1 MARPFG
7 LAFSLDK
14 ETDIHKPINME
25 QNKIIEKDINQEIK
39 ETKKKH
45 KKKGFKAFFEKAASN
60 ITRAT
65 GSSTAFVIAVLII
78 LVWGVTGPIFHYSH
92 TWQLVINTGTTIIT
106 FLMVF
111 IIQQSQNKDSLAIQL
126 KLNELIAC
134 EEKAS
139 NRLIDVE
146 DLTQAELEVLKK
158 FYVRLSELAEV
169 ENDLFSSHSVD
180 EATGRHKHKL
190 SLRHRPV
197 PSQNGNGTKQQ
208 EK

>member
-1 MARPFG
+1 
-7 LAFSLDK
+7 
-14 ETDIHKPINME
+14 ME
-25 QNKIIEKDINQEIK
+25 QKNDRLEKDIDQEIK
-39 ETKKKH
+39 ETKELH
-45 KKKGFKAFFEKAASN
+45 QKKGFRASFEKAAAS

-65 GSSTAFVIAVLII
+65 GSSAAFLIAVTVII
-78 LVWGVTGPIFHYSH
+78 IWGVTGPIFHYSD

-134 EEKAS
+134 EERAS

-158 FYVRLSELAEV
+158 FYVRLSELAEE

-180 EATGRHKHKL
+180 EAAGQHKHKL
-190 SLRHRPV
+190 SIRHKPM
-197 PSQNGNGTKQQ
+197 PAPGNNGENK
-208 EK
+208 KK

>member
-1 MARPFG
+1 M
-7 LAFSLDK
+7 
-14 ETDIHKPINME
+14 
-25 QNKIIEKDINQEIK
+25 
-39 ETKKKH
+39 TKKNDLEENIDH
-45 KKKGFKAFFEKAASN
+45 KVKSGNRKTNKSFKAKFEKAAAA

-65 GSSTAFVIAVLII
+65 GSSTAFLIAITVII
-78 LVWGVTGPIFHYSH
+78 LWAITGPIFHFSD

-134 EEKAS
+134 DERAS

-146 DLTQAELEVLKK
+146 DLTQEELEVLKK
-158 FYVRLSELAEV
+158 FYIKLSKLAEK

-180 EATGRHKHKL
+180 EADGQHERKA
-190 SLRHRPV
+190 SLRKKVKPKAK
-197 PSQNGNGTKQQ
+197 S
-208 EK
+208 

>member
-1 MARPFG
+1 
-7 LAFSLDK
+7 
-14 ETDIHKPINME
+14 ME
-25 QNKIIEKDINQEIK
+25 QKNLLQQDINQEIK
-39 ETKKKH
+39 ETKDLH
-45 KKKGFKAFFEKAASN
+45 KKKGFKAWFERAAAS
-60 ITRAT
+60 ITRVT
-65 GSSTAFVIAVLII
+65 GSSTAFLVAVVVII
-78 LVWGVTGPIFHYSH
+78 LWAVTGPIFHYSD

-134 EEKAS
+134 EERAS

-158 FYVRLSELAEV
+158 FYVRLSELAEN

-180 EATGRHKHKL
+180 EATGQHKHKL
-190 SLRHRPV
+190 SMRHKPM
-197 PSQNGNGTKQQ
+197 PQQTNSNAEKKQ
-208 EK
+208 

>member
-1 MARPFG
+1 
-7 LAFSLDK
+7 
-14 ETDIHKPINME
+14 ME
-25 QNKIIEKDINQEIK
+25 QKNLLQKDIDREIK
-39 ETKKKH
+39 ETKNLNKKT
-45 KKKGFKAFFEKAASN
+45 GFKAWFEKAASS

-65 GSSTAFVIAVLII
+65 GSSTAFLLAVVVII
-78 LVWGVTGPIFHYSH
+78 VWGFTGPIFHYSD

-134 EEKAS
+134 EERAS

-146 DLTQAELEVLKK
+146 DLTQNELEVLKK
-158 FYVRLSELAEV
+158 FYVRLSELAEE

-180 EATGRHKHKL
+180 EATGRHKYKI
-190 SLRHRPV
+190 SLRKK
-197 PSQNGNGTKQQ
+197 PSSPKT
-208 EK
+208 

>member
-1 MARPFG
+1 
-7 LAFSLDK
+7 
-14 ETDIHKPINME
+14 ME

-78 LVWGVTGPIFHYSH
+78 LVWGVTGPIFHYSD

-134 EEKAS
+134 EERAS

-190 SLRHRPV
+190 LLRHRPA